1 MALQSLYAANLGG
14 STLADTLEFLTTEEE
29 EQSTEDAREYG
40 LELATLAAGWQTW
53 LNQVIA
59 SKLEHW
65 ELGRVTLIDR
75 LILELAL
82 VEMVNFD
89 DVPLKVSISEA
100 IEIAKKFSTSDSP
113 GFINGILDALYHD
126 ILEGKLS
133 TPVSMEDN

>member
-1 MALQSLYAANLGG
+1 MALQSLYAASLGG
-14 STLADTLEFLTTEEE
+14 GCLAETFEFLATEGE
-29 EQSTEDAREYG
+29 EQSTEEAREYG
-40 LELATLAAGWQTW
+40 LQLATLTKEWQTW
-53 LNQVIA
+53 LDQTIA

-65 ELGRVTLIDR
+65 DLARVTLIDR

-100 IEIAKKFSTSDSP
+100 IEIAKRYSTSDSP
-113 GFINGILDALYHD
+113 GFINGILDALFHD

-133 TPVSMEDN
+133 TPDSGGDI